1 MERITL
7 PRGSQKRLN
16 AKWPSSHPGGRT
28 GSERKHAHE
37 AREGKRG
44 MWGQH
49 QDMMKV
55 IPEAEEGASEAG
67 RRACVNCVLHG
78 MKSVAGGF
86 KAVQK
91 RRRRRNN
98 YCKLSVCFTSN

>member
-16 AKWPSSHPGGRT
+16 ATWPSSHPGGRT

-44 MWGQH
+44 KWRQN

-55 IPEAEEGASEAG
+55 ISEGEEGASEAG
-67 RRACVNCVLHG
+67 RHACVRELRIARNEKPGWRVLI
-78 MKSVAGGF
+78 S
-86 KAVQK
+86 
-91 RRRRRNN
+91 
-98 YCKLSVCFTSN
+98 